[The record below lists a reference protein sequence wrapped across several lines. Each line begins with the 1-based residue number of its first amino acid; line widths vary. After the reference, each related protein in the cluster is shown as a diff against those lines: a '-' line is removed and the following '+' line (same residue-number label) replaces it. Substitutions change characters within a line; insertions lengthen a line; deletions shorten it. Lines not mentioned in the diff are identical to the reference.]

1 VNPDLTTQTGI
12 IGEIQMKISAT
23 IITLNEENN
32 IRECLESVKWVDEI
46 IVSDSG
52 STDKT
57 VHICEGFG
65 ARVYIDEWMGFG
77 AQKNLVAGRARNDWV
92 LNIDAD
98 ERVTPEL
105 KDEITALAKDRFDG
119 YYIPRK
125 NYFGEI
131 WIRRCGW
138 WPDHNLRLY
147 KRSAG
152 AFSEKRVHEA
162 VAIDG
167 PKGYFKN
174 PLIHRTYRD
183 VEDYLRR
190 MERYSTLAAEQM
202 LAEGRGPRSLDGL
215 RPYLTFLKMFVLK
228 QGFLDGSTGLMLS
241 RLYMRYTAE
250 KYSKLRKMSKPPEG
264 V

>member
-1 VNPDLTTQTGI
+1 M
-12 IGEIQMKISAT
+12 EKISAT
-23 IITLNEENN
+23 IITLNEEKN
-32 IRECLESVKWVDEI
+32 IRDCLESVKWVDEL

-57 VHICEGFG
+57 VALCEEAG
-65 ARVYIDEWMGFG
+65 ARVYMDDWRGFG
-77 AQKNLVAGRARNDWV
+77 AQKNLAAGRARNDWI

-105 KDEITALAKDRFDG
+105 RGEITALPKNGNDG

-125 NYFGEI
+125 NYFGKR
-131 WIRRCGW
+131 WIRHCGW

-152 AFSEKRVHEA
+152 GFSEKRVHEA
-162 VAIDG
+162 VELDG
-167 PKGYFKN
+167 PKGYLKN

-183 VEDYLRR
+183 VEDYLKR

-202 LAEGRGPRSLDGL
+202 LAEGRSPRALDAL
-215 RPYLTFLKMFVLK
+215 RPYFTFLKMFVLK
-228 QGFLDGSTGLMLS
+228 QGFLDGGTGLMLS
-241 RLYMRYTAE
+241 RLYARYTGE
-250 KYSKLRKMSKPPEG
+250 KYSKLREMKKDG
-264 V
+264 